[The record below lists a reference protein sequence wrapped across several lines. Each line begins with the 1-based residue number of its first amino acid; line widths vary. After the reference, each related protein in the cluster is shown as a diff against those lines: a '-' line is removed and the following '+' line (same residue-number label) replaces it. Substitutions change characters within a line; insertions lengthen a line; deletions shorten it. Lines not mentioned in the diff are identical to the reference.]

1 MSDRAELARD
11 QYLACAT
18 ALLEGLDRT
27 LASWV
32 VRGVERRVAELGA
45 DVDPSAV
52 GEAAAQAGRRTR
64 DDLLPRLR
72 ALLLADVDEQ
82 VAGPLALVRAAVGPA
97 TEVLDGAGVPAPR
110 RDAFAERAFPD
121 DRYDLGPATF
131 DDIDPSLH
139 DLGLAWGAAK
149 AQVVLLRHRA

>member
-11 QYLACAT
+11 QYLAIAG

-27 LASWV
+27 LVGWV
-32 VRGVERRVAELGA
+32 VRGVEHRVDESGA
-45 DVDPSAV
+45 VVDRALV
-52 GEAAAQAGRRTR
+52 AEAAARAGQRTR

-72 ALLLADVDEQ
+72 TLLLADVDAQ
-82 VAGPLALVRAAVGPA
+82 AAGPLALVRASVGPA
-97 TEVLDGAGVPAPR
+97 TEVLDQAGVPAPR